1 MAKVMARNPNSEY
14 SSTLEAIIYPF
25 LLLSL
30 LWSIYLIEQ
39 FYPKEFIQ
47 LGILP
52 KTIEGLKGIFFS
64 PLIHSPSDIKH
75 ILNNSFPAVV
85 LFAALVYF
93 YHKIAAK
100 IFFLAWI
107 FSGLFVWIFAEN
119 TGSYHIGFSG
129 VIYAL
134 AGFLFTSGTIRKVR
148 NLQGISLFVVFIYG
162 GMIWGI
168 FPLEERVSW
177 EGHLFGLFVGIIL
190 AFMFKKQGP
199 QAKKYQYEIEKE
211 LGIEPP
217 DLEAV
222 WLENKRLA
230 EERNEELKMQHN
242 NENTDQELKTIFGEK
257 PKIVYEYKK
266 KKDSE

>member
-1 MAKVMARNPNSEY
+1 MQKKNNNEY
-14 SSTLEAIIYPF
+14 SSTLEVIIYPF
-25 LLLSL
+25 LLISL

-39 FYPKEFIQ
+39 FYPREFIQ

-52 KTIEGLKGIFFS
+52 KTIEGLKGILLS
-64 PLIHSPSDIKH
+64 PLIHSPNDIKH
-75 ILNNSFPAVV
+75 IVNNSLPAVV

-100 IFFLAWI
+100 IFFLSWV
-107 FSGLFVWIFAEN
+107 FSGLFVWFFAQN

-177 EGHLFGLFVGIIL
+177 EGHLFGLLVGVVL
-190 AFMFKKQGP
+190 AFIFKNKGP
-199 QAKKYQYEIEKE
+199 QAPKYQYEIEKE

-217 DLEAV
+217 DLEAI
-222 WLENKRLA
+222 WLENKRLF
-230 EERNEELKMQHN
+230 EEINEVNQNLNENSSDELKA
-242 NENTDQELKTIFGEK
+242 LFGEK
-257 PKIVYEYKK
+257 PKIVFEYKDK
-266 KKDSE
+266 KRNSKE